1 MNGMKFE
8 VLGISGPQIE
18 ALVNCARLQL
28 SRGPMGWGCDTGV
41 GPVQIHSPATIKSL
55 WKRGLL
61 DANFNDPRGVGPFR
75 EARRVENLDGLRYPH
90 SPEVSVLLVWTSELG
105 RNALDDIQQKL
116 LEDIGRIVGGDIGR
130 QVLEDEGLLPD
141 QSEIVYH

>member
-1 MNGMKFE
+1 MNDKKFE

-18 ALVNCARLQL
+18 ALVEGTHYQL
-28 SRGPMGWGCDTGV
+28 PRGPMGWGCDTGV

-61 DANFNDPRGVGPFR
+61 DANFNDPRAVGPFR
-75 EARRVENLDGLRYPH
+75 EARHVENLDGLRYPH
-90 SPEVSVLLVWTSELG
+90 SPEVSVLMVWTSELG
-105 RNALDDIQQKL
+105 RKALDDIQQKL
-116 LEDIGRIVGGDIGR
+116 LEDIGRIVVEDIGR

-141 QSEIVYH
+141 RSQIVYH

>member
-1 MNGMKFE
+1 MVASSQYLK
-8 VLGISGPQIE
+8 
-18 ALVNCARLQL
+18 RLL
-28 SRGPMGWGCDTGV
+28 AGATSSRV
-41 GPVQIHSPATIKSL
+41 HSQATIESL

-105 RNALDDIQQKL
+105 RKALDDIQQKR
-116 LEDIGRIVGGDIGR
+116 LEDIGSQG
-130 QVLEDEGLLPD
+130 LEDSGLLPD